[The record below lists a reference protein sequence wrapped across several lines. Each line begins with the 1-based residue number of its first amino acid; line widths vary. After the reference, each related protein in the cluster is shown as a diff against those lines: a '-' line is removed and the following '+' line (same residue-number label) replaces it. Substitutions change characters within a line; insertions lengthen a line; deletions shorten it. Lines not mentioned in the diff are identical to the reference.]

1 MNSPNR
7 EISDYRVE
15 GGCLTLLDPYVERAA
30 DTQLY
35 EFAQS
40 ESRSLVCFVL
50 APRQMGKSSL
60 MVRTADRLTTN
71 GQNCVQIN
79 LHQLGEIDSESTLY
93 YSFLVEIINQLDD
106 SLKIGLH
113 DNLSN
118 YWENNLNLAPPLKFK
133 YFLRGEISPKLQNG
147 QLIIFIDEVQ
157 NLIAWQLQNSF
168 LGFIR
173 SLAQVEINAS
183 VNNILFVLLGVAKPS
198 DLLTGNAMA
207 WNLGE
212 FIELDGLD
220 GDCEPLKAGLQ
231 KVTDDPTQIL
241 KRILY
246 WGGGQPFLTQVLCDL
261 MSKSSNFGTTDVNQ
275 RVDKLVKNK
284 VIDNWQQ
291 NLRLSLHLPTIEDWF
306 MNVEPSQKRQKR
318 LALET
323 YINLLQQGSVSFNRS
338 STPQWELLISGLVK
352 KEGNQLN
359 IRNPIYQQIFD
370 RPWAESKLPQLQED
384 MNMSDLSTIYNRQV
398 FVLIDQ
404 SGSMTLD
411 DGKSKTRWERL
422 QEEIVGHLAAIFK
435 ERDKKTKESICESV
449 IVSTF
454 NKSKRKLNHRTITT
468 VRELATTFQENEPFS
483 GGNICPILEGL
494 IDRLWLDGKTEITK
508 EDVDAEE
515 AKAALFIIYVDGQF
529 DDAKNFEELI
539 QKTAL
544 KINDDRI
551 VKFIIIGI
559 GDEFSNAEL
568 FDEFDIGHRPTGAKK
583 SNEKKEYKPLFYL
596 STGLPANVVVFEELQ
611 EGLEEQSDFIDL
623 LKRQIDGTKL
633 TLDNVRE
640 GFTPHLKDFFD
651 EEG

>member
-7 EISDYRVE
+7 ENSDYRVE
-15 GGCLTLLDPYVERAA
+15 GGCLTLHDPYVERAA

-60 MVRTADRLTTN
+60 MVRTADKLTAN

-113 DNLSN
+113 NDLSN

-133 YFLRGEISPKLQNG
+133 YFLRGEISSRLQNG
-147 QLIIFIDEVQ
+147 QLIIFIDEIQ

-173 SLAQVEINAS
+173 SLAQAEINTS

-198 DLLTGNAMA
+198 DLLTGNAMS

-231 KVTDDPTQIL
+231 KVTEDPTQIL
-241 KRILY
+241 ERILY
-246 WGGGQPFLTQVLCDL
+246 WGGGQPFLTQVLCHLVATSTEFSTNDI
-261 MSKSSNFGTTDVNQ
+261 NQ
-275 RVDKLVKNK
+275 HVDKLVKSK

-338 STPQWELLISGLVK
+338 NIPQWELLISGLVK
-352 KEGNQLN
+352 KEDNQLT
-359 IRNPIYQQIFD
+359 IRNPIYQRIFD

-384 MNMSDLSTIYNRQV
+384 INMPDINTIYNRQV
-398 FVLIDQ
+398 FMLIDQ
-404 SGSMTLD
+404 SGSMKKK
-411 DGKSKTRWERL
+411 DGGERTRWERL
-422 QEEIVGHLAAIFK
+422 QEEIEGYL
-435 ERDKKTKESICESV
+435 SV
-449 IVSTF
+449 IIDKRDPSGQKICDSIEVATF
-454 NKSKRKLNHRTITT
+454 NVKGKELESRALNTADQ
-468 VRELATTFQENEPFS
+468 VADLFFENEPFGTANVTS
-483 GGNICPILEGL
+483 VLKGL
-494 IDRLWLDGKTEITK
+494 IDLWLDGKELITK
-508 EDVDAEE
+508 EDVEAGR
-515 AKAALFIIYVDGQF
+515 AKAALFIISVDGQF
-529 DDAKNFEELI
+529 DDAKVFANLI
-539 QKTAL
+539 RDTAK
-544 KINDDRI
+544 KIDNEKI
-551 VKFIIIGI
+551 VKFIIIGL
-559 GDEFSNAEL
+559 GDEVSNVRF
-568 FDEFDIGHRPTGAKK
+568 FDEFDINKQPTGAVKANGK
-583 SNEKKEYKPLFYL
+583 NEYKTLFYL
-596 STGLPANVVVFEELQ
+596 STGAEANIGVFELKENISGGNDFIKLLERQIKGDPANRN
-611 EGLEEQSDFIDL
+611 S
-623 LKRQIDGTKL
+623 
-633 TLDNVRE
+633 VRK
-640 GFTPHLKDFFD
+640 GFTLPLDVFD
-651 EEG
+651 L